1 MNIIKESKD
10 GRYIF
15 ILAEGEP
22 LCVNQNVN
30 YKGEPCRV
38 LSCTSFVNEPQKF
51 KAKLLIETKSTN
63 KSYNN

>member
-22 LCVNQNVN
+22 LGVNQSVN
-30 YKGEPCRV
+30 YKGEKCRV
-38 LSCTSFVNEPQKF
+38 LSCTSFVNEPEKF
-51 KAKLLIETKSTN
+51 KAKLLIETKSN
-63 KSYNN
+63 ERSYNN